1 MFFEG
6 TNLLG
11 QHAKLVEL
19 PSTDSATT
27 AVGGDP
33 EPTNVAE
40 RPIFVV
46 DDDASVR
53 ESLSVLLKTLGF
65 EVRTH
70 DTGGGLLADDRHRN
84 AGCLIFDQHMP
95 AMDGLT
101 MLTALRGDGTQVSAI
116 LITGRLDE
124 AIAARAAEL
133 GSCTVLEKPFSALR
147 LLELV
152 RASIGS
158 VP

>member
-1 MFFEG
+1 M
-6 TNLLG
+6 LS
-11 QHAKLVEL
+11 QHAKPVEL
-19 PSTDSATT
+19 PSADSATT
-27 AVGGDP
+27 AAGGDP

-40 RPIFVV
+40 GPIFVV

-53 ESLSVLLKTLGF
+53 DSLGVLLKALGF

-70 DTGGGLLADDRHRN
+70 ESGGGLLADDRHRN

-95 AMDGLT
+95 GMDGLT
-101 MLTALRGDGTQVSAI
+101 MLTALRSEGTQVPAI

-152 RASIGS
+152 RISIGS

>member
-1 MFFEG
+1 
-6 TNLLG
+6 LLG
-11 QHAKLVEL
+11 QRAKAAEL
-19 PSTDSATT
+19 PSADGTT
-27 AVGGDP
+27 TVVGGDP
-33 EPTNVAE
+33 KPANGAE
-40 RPIFVV
+40 RPVFVV

-53 ESLSVLLKTLGF
+53 DSLSVLLQTLGF
-65 EVRTH
+65 KVWTH
-70 DTGGGLLADDRHRN
+70 DSGGGLLADNRHRN

-95 AMDGLT
+95 GMDGLT
-101 MLTALRGDGTQVSAI
+101 MLTVLRGEGTQVPAI